1 MASTSLG
8 LGKQQGEQSNLG
20 RLVDQLLDVV
30 FAEASVARV
39 VDGPEERHGLGLA
52 DRHHA
57 HGLRRAPGPRRR
69 LVRARQHRP
78 ERQRGALRRG
88 HGRHLRLRR
97 GRPRQS
103 ALRSGQ
109 RRRRGGRWAPPQSS
123 PIPLPLPSSSARQ
136 SDNFRENSILL
147 LQQFTLCFTPGTKS
161 QFDLLPE
168 KFKLLKCTLY

>member
-78 ERQRGALRRG
+78 ERQRGALR
-88 HGRHLRLRR
+88 LRR

-103 ALRSGQ
+103 AFRSGQ

-123 PIPLPLPSSSARQ
+123 PIPVPLPSSSARQ
-136 SDNFRENSILL
+136 SDSFREKSILFPKKFISRAKSQLDL
-147 LQQFTLCFTPGTKS
+147 LSQQFNLM
-161 QFDLLPE
+161 
-168 KFKLLKCTLY
+168 